1 VNCDEHRKLSEN
13 AGSAAVGGMLR
24 SMETLRQD
32 LRHAARVLWRAKA
45 FTVAAVITLALGIAG
60 TTVMFTLI
68 QGVLLRPLPVHEQDR
83 LILAWKETRAS
94 GSARYPFG
102 NTEIESV
109 AAASRLLEHA
119 AGVTRNG
126 VSRTV
131 VTENGVSSYANVGLV
146 TGGFFDVLGVKP
158 IAGRTLAPSDD
169 RDGAEPVIVVSSG
182 FWQRRFGGA
191 RDVIDR
197 QISLNERPLRIVGV
211 MPPDLDY
218 PTGVEIW
225 QPTTSVPT
233 GAPFGMAARR
243 EVNLIGRMRAG
254 VTVEQAAS
262 EIASLNERL
271 AAEPAMR
278 NLVPVVRSFPD
289 LIVGDVR
296 TAMLALSAAVGLV
309 LLIAS
314 ANVAN
319 LLLMRGEGRR
329 AELAL
334 RVALGAGRARI
345 VRQILAESLVLA
357 VLAGVAGFAIAWFS
371 LPLLI
376 RLVPDGLTR
385 VESIRVDQTVLM
397 FALVV
402 VLVTALLAG
411 LAPGLLAVRAD
422 LVAALRGGA
431 SAITGRVATRG
442 RRALVVAQVAL
453 AVIVLAAAGLLVRT
467 MLNLQSIDLGLR
479 AERLVLLDLH
489 TPLAKY
495 RDRQQHAQFLDA
507 AIAQLESVP
516 AIVAATPVN
525 VSPFSDR
532 GWDVPRITAEGQSA
546 DESAANPSLNL
557 ESIHPNY
564 FVTVEAPIVRGRAF
578 TAADHRDAV
587 PVAIVS
593 DDLAAWLWAREN
605 PIGKRLKMG
614 PVGGSGRWLE
624 VVGVAAS
631 TRYRTVTTARPTL
644 YLPAAQ
650 FQMTASMMI
659 VRTTAP
665 LELVTSLANDRIR
678 TADPDARVMRV
689 APFTELLARPL
700 ARPRFTAFLLSVF
713 AAVALLLAS
722 VGLYAVIAASVR
734 QRDREIALRLAL
746 GATAGAVRRL
756 ILSEAIVLA
765 ALGAV
770 IGVAGAAAMARFLS
784 GLLFGV
790 DPLDPVTIGAAAL
803 ALVAAATL
811 ASYGPVR
818 RAPRADLIATL
829 RSQ

>member
-1 VNCDEHRKLSEN
+1 V
-13 AGSAAVGGMLR
+13 
-24 SMETLRQD
+24 
-32 LRHAARVLWRAKA
+32 
-45 FTVAAVITLALGIAG
+45 LAL
-60 TTVMFTLI
+60 
-68 QGVLLRPLPVHEQDR
+68 
-83 LILAWKETRAS
+83 
-94 GSARYPFG
+94 
-102 NTEIESV
+102 
-109 AAASRLLEHA
+109 
-119 AGVTRNG
+119 
-126 VSRTV
+126 
-131 VTENGVSSYANVGLV
+131 
-146 TGGFFDVLGVKP
+146 
-158 IAGRTLAPSDD
+158 
-169 RDGAEPVIVVSSG
+169 
-182 FWQRRFGGA
+182 
-191 RDVIDR
+191 
-197 QISLNERPLRIVGV
+197 
-211 MPPDLDY
+211 
-218 PTGVEIW
+218 
-225 QPTTSVPT
+225 
-233 GAPFGMAARR
+233 
-243 EVNLIGRMRAG
+243 
-254 VTVEQAAS
+254 
-262 EIASLNERL
+262 
-271 AAEPAMR
+271 
-278 NLVPVVRSFPD
+278 
-289 LIVGDVR
+289 
-296 TAMLALSAAVGLV
+296 
-309 LLIAS
+309 
-314 ANVAN
+314 
-319 LLLMRGEGRR
+319 
-329 AELAL
+329 
-334 RVALGAGRARI
+334 
-345 VRQILAESLVLA
+345 
-357 VLAGVAGFAIAWFS
+357 LAGLAGFAIAWIS

-397 FALVV
+397 FAMAV

-411 LAPGLLAVRAD
+411 LAPGLLSVRAD
-422 LVAALRGGA
+422 LVSALRGGA

-453 AVIVLAAAGLLVRT
+453 AVIVLAAAGLLVRS
-467 MLNLQSIDLGLR
+467 MLNLQSIDLGLP
-479 AERLVLLDLH
+479 ADRLVLLDLH

-507 AIAQLESVP
+507 AIARLESVP

-564 FVTVEAPIVRGRAF
+564 FATVEAPIVRGRAF
-578 TAADHRDAV
+578 TAADRQDAV
-587 PVAIVS
+587 LVAIVS

-605 PIGKRLKMG
+605 PIGRRLKMG

-665 LELVTSLANDRIR
+665 LELVTALANDRIR
-678 TADPDARVMRV
+678 AVDPDARVMRV

-770 IGVAGAAAMARFLS
+770 IGVAGAAALARFLS

-818 RAPRADLIATL
+818 RAPRADLVATL

>member
-1 VNCDEHRKLSEN
+1 
-13 AGSAAVGGMLR
+13 
-24 SMETLRQD
+24 
-32 LRHAARVLWRAKA
+32 VL
-45 FTVAAVITLALGIAG
+45 
-60 TTVMFTLI
+60 
-68 QGVLLRPLPVHEQDR
+68 
-83 LILAWKETRAS
+83 
-94 GSARYPFG
+94 
-102 NTEIESV
+102 
-109 AAASRLLEHA
+109 
-119 AGVTRNG
+119 
-126 VSRTV
+126 
-131 VTENGVSSYANVGLV
+131 
-146 TGGFFDVLGVKP
+146 
-158 IAGRTLAPSDD
+158 
-169 RDGAEPVIVVSSG
+169 
-182 FWQRRFGGA
+182 
-191 RDVIDR
+191 ID
-197 QISLNERPLRIVGV
+197 ERPFTIVGV

-225 QPTTSVPT
+225 QPTTTVPA
-233 GAPFGMAARR
+233 GSPFGMGARR

-254 VTVEQAAS
+254 VTIAQAAS

-271 AAEPAMR
+271 DAEPAMR
-278 NLVPVVRSFPD
+278 NLVPVVRSFED
-289 LIVGDVR
+289 LIIGDVR

-329 AELAL
+329 AELAV
-334 RVALGAGRARI
+334 RVALGAGRHRI

-357 VLAGVAGFAIAWFS
+357 LLAGLAGFAIAWFS

-397 FALVV
+397 FAMAV

-411 LAPGLLAVRAD
+411 LAPGLLSVRAD
-422 LVAALRGGA
+422 LVSALRGGA

-453 AVIVLAAAGLLVRT
+453 AVIVLAAAGLLVRS
-467 MLNLQSIDLGLR
+467 MLNLQSIDLGLP
-479 AERLVLLDLH
+479 ADRLVLLDLH

-507 AIAQLESVP
+507 AIARLESVP

-564 FVTVEAPIVRGRAF
+564 FATVEAPIVRGRAF
-578 TAADHRDAV
+578 TAADRQDAV
-587 PVAIVS
+587 LVAIVS

-605 PIGKRLKMG
+605 PIGRRLKMG

-665 LELVTSLANDRIR
+665 LELVTALANDRIR
-678 TADPDARVMRV
+678 AVDPDARVMRV

-770 IGVAGAAAMARFLS
+770 IGVAGAAALARFLS

-818 RAPRADLIATL
+818 RAPRADLVATL

>member
-1 VNCDEHRKLSEN
+1 MNCDEHRKLSEN
-13 AGSAAVGGMLR
+13 AGSAAVAGMLR

-32 LRHAARVLWRAKA
+32 LRYAARVLWRAKA

-158 IAGRTLAPSDD
+158 IAGRTLAPADD

-191 RDVIDR
+191 RDVIGR
-197 QISLNERPLRIVGV
+197 QISLNERPFRIVGV

-225 QPTTSVPT
+225 QPTTTVPT
-233 GAPFGMAARR
+233 GSPFGMGARR

-254 VTVEQAAS
+254 VTIEQAAS
-262 EIASLNERL
+262 EITSLNERL
-271 AAEPAMR
+271 DAEPAMR
-278 NLVPVVRSFPD
+278 NLVPVVRSFED
-289 LIVGDVR
+289 LIIGDVR

-334 RVALGAGRARI
+334 RVALGAGRHRI

-357 VLAGVAGFAIAWFS
+357 LLAGVAGFAIAWFS

-397 FALVV
+397 FAMAV

-411 LAPGLLAVRAD
+411 LAPGLLSVRAD
-422 LVAALRGGA
+422 LVSALRGGA
-431 SAITGRVATRG
+431 SAITGTSGDAWPARAG
-442 RRALVVAQVAL
+442 RRAGRPRRDRPGGGGTARSQHAEP
-453 AVIVLAAAGLLVRT
+453 AVDRPRPAGGTSGAPRSAYPVGEVPRSAAACTVPRRRDRAARKRSRDRRCDAR
-467 MLNLQSIDLGLR
+467 QRVAVLGSRLGR
-479 AERLVLLDLH
+479 AAHHRRGAERRRVGGEPVAEPGVDPSELL
-489 TPLAKY
+489 
-495 RDRQQHAQFLDA
+495 RDRRGA
-507 AIAQLESVP
+507 
-516 AIVAATPVN
+516 
-525 VSPFSDR
+525 DR
-532 GWDVPRITAEGQSA
+532 
-546 DESAANPSLNL
+546 
-557 ESIHPNY
+557 
-564 FVTVEAPIVRGRAF
+564 
-578 TAADHRDAV
+578 
-587 PVAIVS
+587 
-593 DDLAAWLWAREN
+593 
-605 PIGKRLKMG
+605 
-614 PVGGSGRWLE
+614 
-624 VVGVAAS
+624 
-631 TRYRTVTTARPTL
+631 
-644 YLPAAQ
+644 
-650 FQMTASMMI
+650 
-659 VRTTAP
+659 
-665 LELVTSLANDRIR
+665 
-678 TADPDARVMRV
+678 
-689 APFTELLARPL
+689 
-700 ARPRFTAFLLSVF
+700 ARPRVHGGGSPGRRSRSRSSATISRRGCGRGRIRS
-713 AAVALLLAS
+713 AS
-722 VGLYAVIAASVR
+722 
-734 QRDREIALRLAL
+734 D
-746 GATAGAVRRL
+746 
-756 ILSEAIVLA
+756 
-765 ALGAV
+765 
-770 IGVAGAAAMARFLS
+770 
-784 GLLFGV
+784 
-790 DPLDPVTIGAAAL
+790 
-803 ALVAAATL
+803 
-811 ASYGPVR
+811 
-818 RAPRADLIATL
+818 
-829 RSQ
+829 